1 MIVDL
6 YEAVDRMLWAIA
18 AWIAAWIAAGAA
30 VVTAVGYG
38 LAVLVWCAWT
48 AVRRG
53 VAAAAAWR
61 GLRKGSVAPL
71 AASQPSSAL
80 HEPDAPERASEP
92 PSRHS
97 HEQTDRKAA

>member
-18 AWIAAWIAAGAA
+18 GWIAAGAA
-30 VVTAVGYG
+30 VVTLLGYT
-38 LAVLVWCAWT
+38 LAALVWCAWT

-61 GLRKGSVAPL
+61 GLRRGSAAPL
-71 AASQPSSAL
+71 AASQASSVP

>member
-6 YEAVDRMLWAIA
+6 YEAVDRMLWA
-18 AWIAAWIAAGAA
+18 IAAGAA

-48 AVRRG
+48 TVRRG

-61 GLRKGSVAPL
+61 GLRKP
-71 AASQPSSAL
+71 Q
-80 HEPDAPERASEP
+80 EPAEATQSPADGFRDTGEP
-92 PSRHS
+92 PSAPQAPSRPAPPL
-97 HEQTDRKAA
+97 ERTGRKAA